1 MHDLFGFSLMF
12 PTQKPKKR
20 MAHFAIHF
28 PTKHPHFVSEEM
40 ICINPLP
47 GSLWPSAH
55 NGWLQE
61 LLMIEEIRGSP
72 VEVGSFSRYL
82 QGFIRPRW
90 LFLGFLPPTVRLN
103 SLNHLCFFF
112 WDVSFVSLQVEGAT
126 GGGGTCWKQ
135 KWMEKTIGLLPEC
148 GQREGCLEGT
158 YIAAHPHNTAY
169 DMYRLPSSF
178 SAFLPSPYD
187 PQCRW
192 FVE

>member
-1 MHDLFGFSLMF
+1 
-12 PTQKPKKR
+12 

-112 WDVSFVSLQVEGAT
+112 LRCVICVLA
-126 GGGGTCWKQ
+126 GGRSHRRGWNMLETEMDG
-135 KWMEKTIGLLPEC
+135 KTIGLLPEC